1 MSRRTSVDI
10 AEAQRSTYEAVLR
23 LKDAPFIA
31 ERPAY
36 FSPAAAAQDES
47 NTQGAFAPFAQIL
60 LPLEYTNWIEESA
73 AHVTSCYLGDWSS
86 LHKVVV
92 RGREAL
98 DFLAWLGI
106 RDLSRFAH
114 GQIKHHVQLDQSG
127 WVASEGILCRLDEE
141 EFLYTAGSG
150 DWLIWQLSQ
159 GSWDAEIQDVSPD
172 RFIFGIQG
180 PAALDTLEK
189 LTGEDLRDIAF
200 SRSRMSRI
208 AGVPVRV
215 LRTGISGELG
225 YELHG
230 PAGHASEI
238 WSATV
243 ESGGRFGIRQL
254 GLRSQP
260 VQHIEAGIATN
271 GLDYLPASIL
281 TPGAPRQFRRGT
293 PGGSFVPENG
303 ITDYFRKPG
312 ELGWGFR
319 KGVPDRDFQ
328 GRDALA
334 ADAAEGEPRRT
345 LVGLRWHS
353 EDVAGILTAHLGE
366 GELPDPMEVPRG
378 RGPAFD
384 QVLVGGQ
391 RVGVSTGR
399 TVSVNL
405 RATIS
410 LCVIDDDHATPG
422 SEVVVL
428 WGRPGTAQREVRATV
443 SALPFKPDRRR
454 TDVSAL

>member
-1 MSRRTSVDI
+1 M
-10 AEAQRSTYEAVLR
+10 AEVQRSTYEAVQR
-23 LKDAPFIA
+23 SKDAPFIA
-31 ERPAY
+31 QRPAL

-47 NTQGAFAPFAQIL
+47 NAMGGFGHFAQTL
-60 LPLEYTNWIEESA
+60 LPLEYTNWIEECA

-98 DFLAWLGI
+98 DFLAWLGM
-106 RDLSRFAH
+106 RDLSRFEH
-114 GQIKHHVQLDQSG
+114 GQIKHHVQLDENG
-127 WVASEGILCRLDEE
+127 WVASEGIVCRLDEE

-150 DWLIWQLSQ
+150 DWLMWQLGQ
-159 GSWDAEIQDVSPD
+159 GSWDAEVQDVSPD

-189 LTGEDLRDIAF
+189 LTGESLRDIAF

-208 AGVPVRV
+208 DGIPVRV

-230 PAGHASEI
+230 PAGHANEI

-243 ESGGRFGIRQL
+243 ETGGQFGIRQL

-281 TPGAPRQFRRGT
+281 TPGAPTQFRRGT

-303 ITDYFRKPG
+303 ITDYFRKPA

-319 KGVPDRDFQ
+319 KGVPDRDFL

-334 ADAAEGEPRRT
+334 SDAAKGEPQRT
-345 LVGLRWHS
+345 LTGLRWNA
-353 EDVAGILTAHLGE
+353 EDIAAILTAPFGP
-366 GELPDPMEVPRG
+366 GDVPDPMELPRG
-378 RGPAFD
+378 RGPVFD
-384 QVLVGGQ
+384 QILVGGQ

-405 RATIS
+405 RSTIS
-410 LCVIDDDHATPG
+410 LCVLDQAYAAPG
-422 SEVVVL
+422 TDLVVL
-428 WGRPGTAQREVRATV
+428 WGRPGTAQREIRATV
-443 SALPFKPDRRR
+443 TELPFKPDRRR
-454 TDVSAL
+454 TDVSTL